1 MGIQDR
7 MKALRAKLH
16 SWLLEAR
23 VPCRLHALLQGQE
36 LSELF
41 SSEEVSHA
49 RSLFSAWLQENGHT
63 GHVCWDIPMG
73 QPYALHA
80 LHALSACLQYKDSAL
95 FPALLAGVPTGFDS
109 DIPPSGCLLPAP
121 PNENAFSLDL
131 AICQGNWQGAEADP
145 ASLQELIQ
153 AKEDAGFVREFPSLE
168 AAQSYFGADR
178 VAVGRVN
185 IVHSHGKKP
194 RLVVDSSVCHT
205 NQACRVPEKS
215 SLPSLA
221 DVLSAFP
228 LRQDIEEASA
238 FSADIRAAHKTVR
251 IREKDQGLLGFR
263 QQERLLFYK
272 VAPFGAVFSSHWF
285 ARVGG
290 FFVRVLHQ
298 LIFLAHV
305 LMLYSDDLLLW
316 QNRKVLPLGAS
327 VVLCFFACF
336 GIPIS
341 WPKLQMGRK
350 VTWIGWELNFS
361 AGGFRLPK
369 DKRDKAI
376 ALLEACF
383 SGRHVPK
390 KHLDKV
396 LGLMQ
401 WILQC
406 APELRPWLCCL
417 YDDMHRPLGTAY
429 SVDPSEWPCIA
440 AHLSDSLQFIS
451 TPRGTSIPVGSS
463 LLSARHTNL
472 KTKADLRLVPISSR
486 RVWLRVAD
494 PSSSR
499 RKLSEP
505 SREML
510 RFLLWWCKHPW
521 PWRPLALPPVLPFES
536 AADAFGEGDACG
548 VGGWLRLGSAQCF
561 WFSERFCPADFR
573 KLGIPVKDDANR
585 DISAYETLAQG
596 FLLVLLLRT
605 ISGGRLRVRLPA
617 LSDNVGAESVINR
630 LYTSKQPLAL
640 FVQCLAMWA
649 CAHSVSLAC
658 SHIAGEKNDVR
669 LML

>member
-1 MGIQDR
+1 
-7 MKALRAKLH
+7 
-16 SWLLEAR
+16 
-23 VPCRLHALLQGQE
+23 
-36 LSELF
+36 
-41 SSEEVSHA
+41 
-49 RSLFSAWLQENGHT
+49 
-63 GHVCWDIPMG
+63 
-73 QPYALHA
+73 
-80 LHALSACLQYKDSAL
+80 
-95 FPALLAGVPTGFDS
+95 
-109 DIPPSGCLLPAP
+109 
-121 PNENAFSLDL
+121 
-131 AICQGNWQGAEADP
+131 
-145 ASLQELIQ
+145 
-153 AKEDAGFVREFPSLE
+153 
-168 AAQSYFGADR
+168 
-178 VAVGRVN
+178 
-185 IVHSHGKKP
+185 
-194 RLVVDSSVCHT
+194 
-205 NQACRVPEKS
+205 
-215 SLPSLA
+215 
-221 DVLSAFP
+221 
-228 LRQDIEEASA
+228 
-238 FSADIRAAHKTVR
+238 
-251 IREKDQGLLGFR
+251 
-263 QQERLLFYK
+263 
-272 VAPFGAVFSSHWF
+272 
-285 ARVGG
+285 
-290 FFVRVLHQ
+290 
-298 LIFLAHV
+298 
-305 LMLYSDDLLLW
+305 
-316 QNRKVLPLGAS
+316 
-327 VVLCFFACF
+327 
-336 GIPIS
+336 
-341 WPKLQMGRK
+341 MGRK

-369 DKRDKAI
+369 EKRDKAI

-396 LGLMQ
+396 LGLIQ

-463 LLSARHTNL
+463 LLSARRTNL
-472 KTKADLRLVPISSR
+472 KTKADLRLVPISTR

-573 KLGIPVKDDANR
+573 KLGIPVKDDANL

-640 FVQCLAMWA
+640 FVQRLAMWA

-658 SHIAGEKNDVR
+658 SHIAGEKNDEADALSRWDEASPVPHDFGRGVR
-669 LML
+669 VRISLSSFWDVHLQPQLLPPGIISAVAIARATWPLSLRLTPALGLLLHAPSRFSGACVLLWPTKLWVSCAFAVRAGLPMLS